1 MLATP
6 DTGRDGASPAPA
18 ATTER
23 VKILVV
29 DDRRDN
35 LLAVETVLR
44 KPEYDIVLAGS
55 GAEALRFLLHDD
67 CALILLDVQMPDM
80 DGFETA
86 RLVRGNERTRSIPIV
101 FMTAI
106 SREERFIVEGYALGA
121 IDYIL
126 KPVDPAVLRSKV
138 AGFVELYRAKQEILR
153 QATLLRET
161 ERAERRRAL
170 EQLELASLRRQQAAS
185 DRYRRLME
193 SIRYAVVWTLD
204 PTSRICTFV
213 SPSAER
219 ILG

>member
-86 RLVRGNERTRSIPIV
+86 RLVRGNPRTRSIPIV
-101 FMTAI
+101 FMTGVN
-106 SREERFIVEGYALGA
+106 REQRFVAMGYGAGA

-126 KPVDPAVLRSKV
+126 KPVDPDVLRAKV
-138 AGFVELYRAKQEILR
+138 AGFVQLHREREVALN
-153 QATLLRET
+153 QAARLREQ
-161 ERAERRRAL
+161 ERAERLAAI
-170 EQLELASLRRQQAAS
+170 EQLEHRSSRRQHAAS
-185 DRYRRLME
+185 ERYR
-193 SIRYAVVWTLD
+193 
-204 PTSRICTFV
+204 
-213 SPSAER
+213 
-219 ILG
+219 